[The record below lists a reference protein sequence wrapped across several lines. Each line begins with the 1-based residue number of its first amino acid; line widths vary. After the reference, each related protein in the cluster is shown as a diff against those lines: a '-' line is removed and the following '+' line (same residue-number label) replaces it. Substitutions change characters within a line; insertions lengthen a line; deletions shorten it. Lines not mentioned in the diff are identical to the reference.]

1 MTLHE
6 SRMGSLGMLVTYVI
20 FRAVKANCI
29 SHIITCSRY
38 QYSGVALILC
48 ICLRE
53 GSLDFSSSSSL
64 MDFSGDL
71 SVALTSLS
79 RKRDRVFSAY

>member
-1 MTLHE
+1 MD
-6 SRMGSLGMLVTYVI
+6 SLGMLATYVI

-38 QYSGVALILC
+38 QYSVVVLILC

-53 GSLDFSSSSSL
+53 GSLDFSSSSP
-64 MDFSGDL
+64 MDFSGDF

-79 RKRDRVFSAY
+79 RKRDKVFSAY

>member
-1 MTLHE
+1 MD
-6 SRMGSLGMLVTYVI
+6 SLGMLATYAI

-38 QYSGVALILC
+38 QYSVVALILC

-53 GSLDFSSSSSL
+53 GSLDFSSSSL
-64 MDFSGDL
+64 MDFSGDF

-79 RKRDRVFSAY
+79 RKRDKVF

>member
-1 MTLHE
+1 MD
-6 SRMGSLGMLVTYVI
+6 SLGMLATYAI

-38 QYSGVALILC
+38 QYSVVALILC

-53 GSLDFSSSSSL
+53 GSLDFSSSSL
-64 MDFSGDL
+64 MDFSGDF

-79 RKRDRVFSAY
+79 RKRDKVFSAY